1 MRARLTKI
9 IAFRLVVGSL
19 LLSSAFALGI
29 SEPDTFPFN
38 PFVFLIG
45 LTFALSIF
53 YLATLRLAERS
64 AILIDLQF
72 AVDAVLVSAFIH
84 VTGGITSH
92 FSSLY
97 VLPIIAASTVRGR
110 RGAIQVAALAATL
123 YTGIVFAQYL
133 EVGVLPPGWWLPA
146 AIGLPARGFA
156 KYTVTINLSGMFAV
170 ALLSGSLAE
179 RLRSARAGLQDA
191 SHEIADLRAFN
202 DHVIDCLPSGVVT
215 ADAGFRILSFNRAAA
230 NITGLRPRE
239 VRDRD
244 VRELLQLPAEFAAEL
259 PSLEETASRRLE
271 VGFKTAAGHVLDIG
285 LGVAPL
291 RFPEGTAGF
300 LFMFQNITEV
310 KRLERGARLQ
320 QRLAAVGEM
329 AAGIAHEIRN
339 PLASMTGSLEL
350 LREELPLSED
360 QAQLMDIALRE
371 SGRLNERIQLFLAY
385 ARPERLAVSRLDV
398 RKVVQGAAHM
408 LRNSVDVRDDHVIDL
423 EMPDE
428 PIWYHGDEAE
438 VRQILWSLG
447 TNGLR
452 AMPTGGRLLLS
463 VRLDARNSA
472 GDLMLAV
479 QDQGCGIPSEDLDA
493 IFQPF
498 RRAFRKGAGLGL
510 SIVHRIVTD
519 YGGHVE
525 VSSTAGAGTTVT
537 VRLPVSPASVEGGP
551 DVQAAPR
558 RSA

>member
-1 MRARLTKI
+1 MRARLSKI

-72 AVDAVLVSAFIH
+72 AVDAFLVSAFIH

-110 RGAIQVAALAATL
+110 RGAIQVAALGATL

-133 EVGVLPPGWWLPA
+133 DVGVVPPGWWLPPA
-146 AIGLPARGFA
+146 VGLPTPGFA
-156 KYTVTINLSGMFAV
+156 KYTVAINLSGMFAV

-215 ADAGFRILSFNRAAA
+215 ADASFRILSFNRAAET
-230 NITGLRPRE
+230 ITGQSARE

-244 VRELLQLPAEFAAEL
+244 VRELLQLPAEFAAQL
-259 PSLEETASRRLE
+259 PSLDAIPARLE
-271 VGFKTAAGHVLDIG
+271 VGFKTAAGHVLDVG
-285 LGVAPL
+285 LGVMAL
-291 RFPEGTAGF
+291 RFPEGTPGF
-300 LFMFQNITEV
+300 LFTFQNITEV

-320 QRLAAVGEM
+320 QRLAAIGEM

-350 LREELPLSED
+350 LRSELPLSEE

-371 SGRLNERIQLFLAY
+371 SERLNERIQLFLAY
-385 ARPERLAVSRLDV
+385 ARPERLAASRLDV
-398 RKVVQGAAHM
+398 RKVVQDAAHM

-423 EMPDE
+423 ELPDE

-452 AMPTGGRLLLS
+452 AMPGGGRLLLA
-463 VRLDARNSA
+463 VRLDAKSVS
-472 GDLMLAV
+472 GDLMLTV
-479 QDQGCGIPSEDLDA
+479 QDQGCGIPSEDLEA

-498 RRAFRKGAGLGL
+498 RRTFRKGAGLGL

-525 VSSTAGAGTTVT
+525 VSSTTGAGTTVT
-537 VRLPVSPASVEGGP
+537 VRLPGSPAVANVGP
-551 DVQAAPR
+551 EEPAAPR
-558 RSA
+558 RTA

>member
-1 MRARLTKI
+1 MRARLSKI

-19 LLSSAFALGI
+19 LLSSALAIGI

-45 LTFALSIF
+45 VTFALSIL

-64 AILIDLQF
+64 TALIDLQF
-72 AVDAVLVSAFIH
+72 AMDAVLVSAFIH

-97 VLPIIAASTVRGR
+97 VLPIIAASTVRAR
-110 RGAIQVAALAATL
+110 RGAIQVAALGATL

-133 EVGVLPPGWWLPA
+133 DVGVVPPGWWLPVSA
-146 AIGLPARGFA
+146 GLPTPGFA
-156 KYTVTINLSGMFAV
+156 QYTVVINLAGMFAV
-170 ALLSGSLAE
+170 ALLSGSLAD
-179 RLRSARAGLQDA
+179 RLLSARAGLQDA

-202 DHVIDCLPSGVVT
+202 DHLVDSLPSGVVT
-215 ADAGFRILSFNRAAA
+215 ADAGFRVLSFNRAATT
-230 NITGLRPRE
+230 ITGLRPDE

-244 VRELLQLPAEFAAEL
+244 VRQLLQLPGEVASQL
-259 PSLEETASRRLE
+259 PSPDQAPVRRLE
-271 VGFKTAAGHVLDIG
+271 IGFKTAAGHVLDIG
-285 LGVAPL
+285 LGVTPL
-291 RFPEGTAGF
+291 RFPEGTSGF
-300 LFMFQNITEV
+300 LFTFQNITEV

-339 PLASMTGSLEL
+339 PLAAMTGSLEL
-350 LREELPLSED
+350 LREELPLSDE
-360 QAQLMDIALRE
+360 QTQLMDIALRE
-371 SGRLNERIQLFLAY
+371 SERLNERIQLFLAY
-385 ARPERLAVSRLDV
+385 ARPERLAVLRLDM
-398 RKVVQGAAHM
+398 RKVVQDAAHL

-423 EMPDE
+423 DTPAE
-428 PIWYHGDEAE
+428 PVWFHGDEAE

-447 TNGLR
+447 TNSLR
-452 AMPTGGRLLLS
+452 AMPNGGRLMLS
-463 VRLDARNSA
+463 VRLDARSGD
-472 GDLMLAV
+472 GDLILAV

-498 RRAFRKGAGLGL
+498 HRSFRKGAGLGL
-510 SIVHRIVTD
+510 SIVHRIATD

-525 VSSTAGAGTTVT
+525 VSSTTGAGTTVT
-537 VRLPVSPASVEGGP
+537 VRLPASPASTEPGP
-551 DVQAAPR
+551 DAQAAR
-558 RSA
+558 RTA